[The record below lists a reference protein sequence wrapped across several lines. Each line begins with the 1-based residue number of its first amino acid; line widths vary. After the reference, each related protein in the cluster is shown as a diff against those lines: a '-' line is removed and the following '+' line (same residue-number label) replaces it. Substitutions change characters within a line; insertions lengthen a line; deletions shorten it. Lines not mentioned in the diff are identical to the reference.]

1 MSDKNQSSSQ
11 SSGGPEAQ
19 SNEQQFSSPPGD
31 TGGLH
36 SSRYGKDGPSVS
48 WGFAEH
54 LKYTLGADRYNAT
67 SRDQFMAMAYAIRDR
82 IMHQWLKTKQ
92 THYEKDVKRAYY
104 LSMEFLMGR
113 AMGNNI
119 INMELKGQVQQAL
132 EQLGYQYEALAEQEV
147 DAGLGNGGLGRL
159 AACFLDSMATMDLP
173 AYGYGLRYDYGIFRQ
188 QIDNGYQIEQPDD
201 WLRWENPWEV
211 ERPEH
216 SVNVYFGGRVEPMI
230 EHGTR
235 VYRWVDAQSVIGI
248 PYDMPIVGYG
258 GGTVNTLRLW
268 SARAA
273 EEFDFEDFNAG
284 DYVEAVSAKVMAEN
298 LTKVLYPNDKLYLG
312 KELRLRQQYFF
323 VSCSLQDILRR
334 FNRGTHNWEEFP
346 KYAAIQLN
354 DTHPSLAV
362 PELMRLLID
371 EEGLRWNQAWNIT
384 TRTLGYTNHTLMPEA
399 LEKWPVPMLDHL
411 LPRHLQIIYEIN
423 HRFLQKAITVFPQN
437 MEKIRRVSLVEESTP
452 KQIRMAYLSIVG
464 SHSTNGVAQL
474 HTKLLKERLVPELAD
489 IYPERFNSKTNG
501 ITQRR
506 FLLHANP
513 PLAELITSAVGEGW
527 ITDFSKIADLKN
539 HIDDSGFREAFE
551 RVKREAKAKL
561 SDYIHREH
569 GWVIDPDS
577 FFDVQVKRIHEYK
590 RQLLNALHIVI
601 LYNRMRKGDPDD
613 FAPRTCMFAGKA
625 APGYTMAK
633 LIIKFINNIATVI
646 NHDAKLK
653 GRLKVHFLPNY
664 SVSLAERIIPATDLS
679 EQISTA
685 GTEASGTGNMKF
697 MCNGALTIGTMDGA
711 NIEIVEEAGRENAF
725 IFGMSSEE
733 VAELAPNYNPF
744 SYYADNAEIK
754 DAVDLIFS
762 GHFNFSEPGIFE
774 PLRQALFEQGDQYM
788 HLADLQSYCDAQNNA
803 TTLYKDHR
811 DEWDR
816 KALINIASSGK
827 FSSDRTISQYA
838 KEIWDLKACRVDKDV
853 DPYDTLENA
862 KKMENGRN

>member
-1 MSDKNQSSSQ
+1 MSDKKPTNKASK
-11 SSGGPEAQ
+11 
-19 SNEQQFSSPPGD
+19 SNSDAIKNTPAPHEE
-31 TGGLH
+31 THGLYN
-36 SSRYGKDGPSVS
+36 SRHGKDGPSVS

-54 LKYTLGADRYNAT
+54 LKYTLGADRFNAT
-67 SRDQFMAMAYAIRDR
+67 SRDQFMALAYTIRDR

-92 THYEKDVKRAYY
+92 THYDQDVKRVYY

-119 INMELKGQVQQAL
+119 INMELKGEVHEAL
-132 EQLGYQYEALAEQEV
+132 EELGYRYEELAEQEV

-188 QIDNGYQIEQPDD
+188 KIDNGYQVEQPDD
-201 WLRWENPWEV
+201 WLRWENPWEI

-216 SVNVYFGGRVEPMI
+216 SVDVYFGGRVEPML
-230 EHGTR
+230 ERGSR
-235 VYRWVDAQSVIGI
+235 VYRWVDAQSVKGI

-258 GGTVNTLRLW
+258 GATVNTLRLW

-312 KELRLRQQYFF
+312 KELRLKQQYFF

-334 FNRGTHNWEEFP
+334 FKRGSNSWDAFP

-371 EEGLRWNQAWNIT
+371 EEGLRWNHAWNIT
-384 TRTLGYTNHTLMPEA
+384 GRTLGYTNHTLMPEA

-423 HRFLQKAITVFPQN
+423 HRFLQKAITVFPQD
-437 MEKIRRVSLVEESTP
+437 MEKIRRVSLVEETTP
-452 KQIRMAYLSIVG
+452 KQIRMAHLSIVG
-464 SHSTNGVAQL
+464 SHSTNGVAEL
-474 HTKLLKERLVPELAD
+474 HTKLLKRRLVPELAA
-489 IYPERFNSKTNG
+489 IFPERFNSKTNG

-513 PLAELITSAVGEGW
+513 PLAELINSTIGNEW
-527 ITDFSKIADLKN
+527 ITDLSKISKLKQ
-539 HIDDSGFREAFE
+539 HIDDPGLQEALGK
-551 RVKREAKAKL
+551 VKRQAKVKL
-561 SDYIHREH
+561 SDYIHKTH

-577 FFDVQVKRIHEYK
+577 FFDVQVKRMHEYK
-590 RQLLNALHIVI
+590 RQLLNAIHIVI
-601 LYNRMRKGDPDD
+601 LYNRMRKGNPDD
-613 FAPRTCMFAGKA
+613 FAPRTYLFAGKA
-625 APGYTMAK
+625 APGYEMAK
-633 LIIKFINNIATVI
+633 LIIKFINNIAAVI
-646 NHDAKLK
+646 NYDAKLK

-725 IFGMSSEE
+725 IFGMSADE
-733 VAELAPNYNPF
+733 VAELAPNYNPLTI
-744 SYYADNAEIK
+744 YAENSELK
-754 DAVDLIFS
+754 EAVDLIFS

-788 HLADLQSYCDAQNNA
+788 HLADLPSYCQAQDAA
-803 TTLYKDHR
+803 IGLYNDHR
-811 DEWDR
+811 NEWNR

-827 FSSDRTISQYA
+827 FSSDRTIAQYA
-838 KEIWDLKACRVDKDV
+838 QEIWDLKACHVDKDI
-853 DPYDTLENA
+853 DPCDTLENA
-862 KKMENGRN
+862 RKVEE